1 METPEIICEK
11 RGSAGLIH
19 LNRPKA
25 LNALTLPMV
34 HAIAQALDAWEHDPE
49 VTRIVVDAEGEKA
62 FCAGG
67 DIRSI
72 IELGKQGRKDIA
84 VRFWADEYRLNTRI
98 KFYPKP
104 YLSLIDGIVMGG
116 GVGISLHGSHRI
128 AGDRWS
134 FAMPEVGIGLFPDV
148 GGSYALPRL
157 PGETGMW
164 IALTGTRINRTDALA
179 LGLATHAVASA
190 DVPALKAALI
200 AGDEIDAVLARFG
213 MPQQSP
219 PVADHRA
226 VIDHCFAGTSV
237 LDVLARLDSQAAG
250 SDFARQAAE
259 TIRTKSPTSLAIT
272 YRQLR
277 LGAAL
282 TFREAMKM
290 EFRIV
295 SRVLDGVD
303 FYEGV
308 RAAVIDKDQSPRWTP
323 ASLEALE
330 IGEIDAY
337 FAPLHHELE
346 LPQAH

>member
-1 METPEIICEK
+1 MDTPDIIIEK
-11 RGSAGLIH
+11 QGSAGLIR

-25 LNALTLPMV
+25 LNALTLTMV
-34 HAIAQALDAWEHDPE
+34 HAMAEALDQWEHDDE
-49 VTRIVVDAEGEKA
+49 VTRIIVDAEGDKA

-72 IELGKQGRKDIA
+72 IELGKQGRIDVA
-84 VRFWADEYRLNTRI
+84 VKFWADEYRLNTRI
-98 KFYPKP
+98 KTYPKP
-104 YLSLIDGIVMGG
+104 YIALVDGIVMGG
-116 GVGISLHGSHRI
+116 GVGISIHGQYRI

-164 IALTGTRINRTDALA
+164 IALTGTRINRDDAIA
-179 LGLATHAVASA
+179 LGLATHAVDSQAMA
-190 DVPALKAALI
+190 DLKAALI
-200 AGDEIDAVLARFG
+200 AGEDIETVLARLNLP
-213 MPQQSP
+213 PQP
-219 PVADHRA
+219 APMEAHRA
-226 VIDHCFAGTSV
+226 LIDDCFAGSSV
-237 LDVLARLDSQAAG
+237 SDVLARLDHHG
-250 SDFARQAAE
+250 DTSDFARKTAQ
-259 TIRTKSPTSLAIT
+259 TIRSKSPTSLAIT
-272 YRQLR
+272 FRQLR
-277 LGAAL
+277 LGAEL

-295 SRVLDGVD
+295 SRILDGVD

-323 ASLEALE
+323 ATLDE
-330 IGEIDAY
+330 IDEHQIDAY

-346 LPQAH
+346 IPH

>member
-1 METPEIICEK
+1 MDTPEIICEK
-11 RGSAGLIH
+11 QGSAGLIR

-34 HAIAQALDAWEHDPE
+34 HAMAAALDAWEHDPE

-84 VRFWADEYRLNTRI
+84 VGFWADEYRLNTRI
-98 KFYPKP
+98 KSYPKP

-164 IALTGTRINRTDALA
+164 IALTGSRINRADAME
-179 LGLATHAVASA
+179 LGIATHAVSSSDMA
-190 DVPALKAALI
+190 ALKAALV
-200 AGDEIDAVLARFG
+200 AGEPIEAVLQRFSLPAQPAPVNENRALIDA
-213 MPQQSP
+213 
-219 PVADHRA
+219 
-226 VIDHCFAGTSV
+226 CFSGTSV
-237 LDVLARLDSQAAG
+237 PDVLSRLEAG
-250 SDFARQAAE
+250 AGQSDFARQTAQ
-259 TIRTKSPTSLAIT
+259 TIRTKSPTSLSIT
-272 YRQLR
+272 FRQLR
-277 LGAAL
+277 LGAEL

-323 ASLEALE
+323 SSLED
-330 IGEIDAY
+330 IDPEAIEAY

-346 LPQAH
+346 LPR